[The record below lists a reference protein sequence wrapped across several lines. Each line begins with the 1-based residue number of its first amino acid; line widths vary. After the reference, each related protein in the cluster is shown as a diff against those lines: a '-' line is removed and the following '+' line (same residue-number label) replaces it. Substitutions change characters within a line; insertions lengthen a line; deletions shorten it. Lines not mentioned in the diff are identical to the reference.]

1 MIYFDLW
8 KTGHTLR
15 LLNFPTIME
24 KGLEKAL
31 VLKEKFGGLLTQLS
45 GMFGQDNDL
54 FDSIFS
60 KLEKNKK

>member
-1 MIYFDLW
+1 
-8 KTGHTLR
+8 
-15 LLNFPTIME
+15 ME

-31 VLKEKFGGLLTQLS
+31 VLKEKFGGLLNQLS
-45 GMFGQDNDL
+45 GMFGQDNNL